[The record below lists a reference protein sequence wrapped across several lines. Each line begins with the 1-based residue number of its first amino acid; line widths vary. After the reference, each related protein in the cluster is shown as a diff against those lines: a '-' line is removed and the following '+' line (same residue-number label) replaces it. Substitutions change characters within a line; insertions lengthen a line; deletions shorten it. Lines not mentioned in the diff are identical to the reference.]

1 MSDLLK
7 KVAQLLGVPESLIQ
21 RSSEARAEASGKST
35 EEVLQS
41 WAGGDPVATEETTE
55 EPVAE
60 EEAPA
65 EEPTEEPVATEETTE
80 EPVAE
85 EEAPAEE
92 LKKKAI
98 LSKVKE
104 TVVLANKTLGIKQK
118 QAVAIPRWINL
129 AFMIIPTFLLISL
142 VNTSNVQECGEN
154 GILAIDR
161 KSQTTVNCDGSKFE
175 GKLVS
180 ANKINYVAIG
190 QEVYSGSA
198 ACAGCH
204 GANGGGGVGPA
215 FIGGELYT
223 TFPTCSDHVKWVQL
237 GSSGWQSEVG
247 AEYGAENKISIG
259 GMPGFQGKLTD
270 EEIRAVVAF
279 ERIVFGGEATESV
292 LIDCGLQE
300 ASTDKGTDEASSLI
314 P

>member
-41 WAGGDPVATEETTE
+41 WAGGEPVAAEEPAE
-55 EPVAE
+55 EPVAAE
-60 EEAPA
+60 EPA
-65 EEPTEEPVATEETTE
+65 EEPVAAEEPAEEPVA
-80 EPVAE
+80 AE
-85 EEAPAEE
+85 EPAEE
-92 LKKKAI
+92 PKKKVI

-104 TVVLANKTLGIKQK
+104 TVVLVNKTLGIKQK
-118 QAVAIPRWINL
+118 EAVAIPKWINL
-129 AFMIIPTFLLISL
+129 AFMIIPTLLLIGL

-180 ANKINYVAIG
+180 ANKINYVAVG
-190 QEVYSGSA
+190 QEIYSGSA

>member
-1 MSDLLK
+1 MRPKLTACFVEWRREWEVAEREAAERAREKLVASQK
-7 KVAQLLGVPESLIQ
+7 KTLEEENAALRAKLAAAE
-21 RSSEARAEASGKST
+21 EAA
-35 EEVLQS
+35 
-41 WAGGDPVATEETTE
+41 E
-55 EPVAE
+55 EPVA
-60 EEAPA
+60 A
-65 EEPTEEPVATEETTE
+65 EEP
-80 EPVAE
+80 
-85 EEAPAEE
+85 
-92 LKKKAI
+92 KKKAI

-104 TVVLANKTLGIKQK
+104 TVVLVNKTLGIKQK
-118 QAVAIPRWINL
+118 EAVAIPKWINL
-129 AFMIIPTFLLISL
+129 AFMIIPTLLLIGL

-300 ASTDKGTDEASSLI
+300 ANTDKGTDEASSLI

>member
-7 KVAQLLGVPESLIQ
+7 KVAQLLGVPENLIQ

-41 WAGGDPVATEETTE
+41 WAGGESVA
-55 EPVAE
+55 AE
-60 EEAPA
+60 EPA
-65 EEPTEEPVATEETTE
+65 EESVA
-80 EPVAE
+80 AE
-85 EEAPAEE
+85 EPAEE
-92 LKKKAI
+92 SVAAEEPAEESKKKAV

-104 TVVLANKTLGIKQK
+104 TVVLANQTLGIKQK
-118 QAVAIPRWINL
+118 EAVAIPRWINL
-129 AFMIIPTFLLISL
+129 AFMIIPTLLLIGL

-300 ASTDKGTDEASSLI
+300 DSTDKGTDEASSLI

>member
-35 EEVLQS
+35 DEVLQS
-41 WAGGDPVATEETTE
+41 WAGGEAVVEEEVTEDPVVEEEVTE
-55 EPVAE
+55 EPAKEDPVVE
-60 EEAPA
+60 EEV
-65 EEPTEEPVATEETTE
+65 TEEP
-80 EPVAE
+80 
-85 EEAPAEE
+85 
-92 LKKKAI
+92 KKKTI
-98 LSKVKE
+98 QSKAKE
-104 TVVLANKTLGIKQK
+104 TIVLANKTLGIKQK
-118 QAVAIPRWINL
+118 ESVAIPRWINL
-129 AFMIIPTFLLISL
+129 ALIIIPSMLLIGL
-142 VNTSNVQECGEN
+142 VTASNVQECGEN

-161 KSQTTVNCDGSKFE
+161 KSQTAVNCDGSKFE

-180 ANKINYVAIG
+180 ANKVNYIAIG

-300 ASTDKGTDEASSLI
+300 ASTDEETNEASPLI

>member
-7 KVAQLLGVPESLIQ
+7 KVAQLLGVPENLIQ

-35 EEVLQS
+35 DEVLQS
-41 WAGGDPVATEETTE
+41 WAGG

-60 EEAPA
+60 EPA
-65 EEPTEEPVATEETTE
+65 TEEPVVEEEVTEEPATE
-80 EPVAE
+80 EPVVE
-85 EEAPAEE
+85 EEVTEE
-92 LKKKAI
+92 PVVEEEVTEGPKKKTI
-98 LSKVKE
+98 QSKARE
-104 TVVLANKTLGIKQK
+104 TIVLANKTLGIKQRE
-118 QAVAIPRWINL
+118 AVAIPRWINL
-129 AFMIIPTFLLISL
+129 ALIIIPSMLLIGL
-142 VNTSNVQECGEN
+142 VTASNVQECGEN

-161 KSQTTVNCDGSKFE
+161 KSQTAVNCDGSKFE

-180 ANKINYVAIG
+180 ANKVNYIAIG

-300 ASTDKGTDEASSLI
+300 ASTDEETNEASPLI